1 MQSEARL
8 RDVDM
13 ALRDN
18 TLVINSSLKQANA
31 SSRLVWSIQSK
42 LNALQSSQII
52 RIEKEH
58 APQSFH
64 GNSCTPRTASAD
76 CSLR

>member
-1 MQSEARL
+1 
-8 RDVDM
+8 M

-31 SSRLVWSIQSK
+31 SSRLVWSIRSK

-52 RIEKEH
+52 KIEKEH
-58 APQSFH
+58 ALQSFH
-64 GNSCTPRTASAD
+64 GNSCTPRTTSAD
-76 CSLR
+76 CSME

>member
-1 MQSEARL
+1 MCVQSEARL

-31 SSRLVWSIQSK
+31 SSRLVRSIQSK

-52 RIEKEH
+52 RIE
-58 APQSFH
+58 
-64 GNSCTPRTASAD
+64 N
-76 CSLR
+76 